1 MLGDPAAISALAR
14 ALRRRADEIRD
25 LAARLARAAD
35 TVAWE
40 GVAAEAMRGA
50 AQRTAGGLRRT
61 AALHDDAAD
70 ALDRHAHGV
79 SVVDEA
85 LAAATHALT
94 TALTTPLTKAL
105 GALGALS

>member
-25 LAARLARAAD
+25 LAAQLAQAA
-35 TVAWE
+35 TAVAWE
-40 GVAAEAMRGA
+40 GAAADAMRGA

-79 SVVDEA
+79 TVVEDA
-85 LAAATHALT
+85 LTAATHTLTKALT
-94 TALTTPLTKAL
+94 APVTKAL
-105 GALGALS
+105 GALS